1 MYGETV
7 DQTTSSPIRSLRIL
21 IAFKHFAVYLD
32 AKTPS
37 HIHPPCYSRLAF
49 RSVPYLSQSSTT
61 NTTRNMKITTILPI
75 LAATLATSS
84 ILPGFASKSQAIIS
98 SELSVPGKNP
108 LNFCADPANFV
119 LTIDHVDLSP
129 NPPVPGQTLN
139 ISAAG
144 AFNYDVEP
152 GATVFLQVKFG
163 LITLI
168 KTEADLC
175 DQLGNVDVTC
185 PLEKGNMTLSKSV
198 NIPER
203 VPKGKYTVIADVK
216 TVDGDPV
223 TCMTSEISFS

>member
-1 MYGETV
+1 MVKLLTGYVIPDTV
-7 DQTTSSPIRSLRIL
+7 APRPYRIQTLPGSHSNCPNPSSNTPFLLQHTRTSCAHISQYSTN
-21 IAFKHFAVYLD
+21 
-32 AKTPS
+32 KTS
-37 HIHPPCYSRLAF
+37 
-49 RSVPYLSQSSTT
+49 
-61 NTTRNMKITTILPI
+61 RNMKTTTLLPL

-84 ILPGFASKSQAIIS
+84 ILPGFATKSQAIIS
-98 SELSVPGKNP
+98 SDDLSVPGKNP
-108 LNFCADPANFV
+108 LIFCADPTSYV

-129 NPPVPGQTLN
+129 NPPVPGQQLN

-144 AFNYDVEP
+144 TFNADVEP
-152 GATVFLQVKFG
+152 GATIFLQVKFG

>member
-1 MYGETV
+1 MYR
-7 DQTTSSPIRSLRIL
+7 QTTSSPIRSLRVL
-21 IAFKHFAVYLD
+21 IAFKHFAVYLNCHN
-32 AKTPS
+32 S
-37 HIHPPCYSRLAF
+37 HSYTSPLLQQTRAQVCAHF
-49 RSVPYLSQSSTT
+49 SQSSKTITT
-61 NTTRNMKITTILPI
+61 RNRNMKITTILPI

-98 SELSVPGKNP
+98 SSELSVPGKNP
-108 LNFCADPANFV
+108 LNFCADPTNYV

-144 AFNYDVEP
+144 TFNADVEP
-152 GATVFLQVKFG
+152 GATIFLQVKFG